1 MKKEGRNYKLI
12 EGKKEPDSVRAHLF
26 SALLAESANKG
37 KYTIITL
44 SKGLQH
50 LDWKK
55 KTRSKKR

>member
-44 SKGLQH
+44 SKGPQY
-50 LDWKK
+50 LD
-55 KTRSKKR
+55 